1 MNYHRA
7 NGSVKVLHIKLRFHG
22 KLLHNLRCVHAQ
34 LPSKCCCGARQAS
47 QSEGPV
53 TSIRFPQ
60 TEVLQPGWPW
70 DQWHA
75 LMHRRYLKL
84 QLQSRFAESSL
95 SAGGGTENS
104 LKEDKH
110 HIPWLQCTHE
120 ARDSLP
126 SKAAGRQAQ
135 EQVAGSTLAR
145 GKDSVFGVRNSLMLA
160 RPQASRSIFANYRAA
175 AHRQHHTLS
184 AGGPGL
190 SRLWKWPKH

>member
-22 KLLHNLRCVHAQ
+22 KLLHNLRCVRAQ
-34 LPSKCCCGARQAS
+34 LPSKRCCGGSSSLPAWRSSYLHQVSSKRSATVRLTLRS
-47 QSEGPV
+47 VACSHAP
-53 TSIRFPQ
+53 
-60 TEVLQPGWPW
+60 EVLE
-70 DQWHA
+70 A
-75 LMHRRYLKL
+75 SATELICRKL
-84 QLQSRFAESSL
+84 SVCW
-95 SAGGGTENS
+95 GGTENS

-145 GKDSVFGVRNSLMLA
+145 GKDSVLGVRNTLMLA
-160 RPQASRSIFANYRAA
+160 RPQASRSIFAN
-175 AHRQHHTLS
+175 
-184 AGGPGL
+184 
-190 SRLWKWPKH
+190 